1 MIVDEII
8 NSNVFVEQTTY
19 YIYRC
24 EEDRLNDK
32 PFLVTSD
39 KNKFELYKEK
49 IRNGEHKLRDKAE

>member
-1 MIVDEII
+1 MITDETI

-24 EEDRLNDK
+24 EEDRQNDK
-32 PFLVTSD
+32 AFLTTSD
-39 KNKFELYKEK
+39 KKTFELYKEK

>member
-1 MIVDEII
+1 MIVDETI

-32 PFLVTSD
+32 PFLTTSD
-39 KNKFELYKEK
+39 KKTFELYKEK